1 MNAYRSFPPDK
12 LPGWRGEELL
22 RLSHDVGLTPR
33 NSDRL
38 FLPASIWP
46 ARIAYQSAVR
56 AGAGE
61 RFLIW
66 GAGSWLKE
74 TKNGRS
80 DINKGMSTKT
90 TFEEI
95 VGGRVR
101 VDRAERLE
109 SWKEIAVYFRRSVRC
124 VQRWERSESLPVCR
138 HVHTTS
144 GTVFAYRT
152 ELEAWSRTRAADDG
166 RSRQP
171 RTRGPSVILIS
182 SRGLLM
188 RFEQPA
194 QTSWTW

>member
-1 MNAYRSFPPDK
+1 
-12 LPGWRGEELL
+12 
-22 RLSHDVGLTPR
+22 
-33 NSDRL
+33 
-38 FLPASIWP
+38 
-46 ARIAYQSAVR
+46 
-56 AGAGE
+56 
-61 RFLIW
+61 
-66 GAGSWLKE
+66 
-74 TKNGRS
+74 
-80 DINKGMSTKT
+80 MSTKT

-124 VQRWERSESLPVCR
+124 GERWERSESLTVCR

-182 SRGLLM
+182 SSRMLKNSGIL
-188 RFEQPA
+188 
-194 QTSWTW
+194 